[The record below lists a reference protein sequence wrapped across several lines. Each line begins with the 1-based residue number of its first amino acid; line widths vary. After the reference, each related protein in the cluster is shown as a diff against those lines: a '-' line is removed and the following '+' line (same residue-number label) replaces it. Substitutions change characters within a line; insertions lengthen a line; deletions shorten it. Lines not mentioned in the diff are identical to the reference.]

1 LLYSE
6 IEAEDKSSML
16 YQGAKKGEGIVD
28 VGSLSN
34 DNNAAIEFV
43 VGNFQVE
50 WSRTLPD
57 PSRRVVMRPV
67 AGTIVT
73 TKVASIS
80 NGHAHVSKTIW

>member
-1 LLYSE
+1 MW
-6 IEAEDKSSML
+6 ED
-16 YQGAKKGEGIVD
+16 
-28 VGSLSN
+28 LSN

-57 PSRRVVMRPV
+57 PSGRVVMRPV
-67 AGTIVT
+67 AGAVVT

-80 NGHAHVSKTIW
+80 NGHAHVSKSIW

>member
-1 LLYSE
+1 MW
-6 IEAEDKSSML
+6 ED
-16 YQGAKKGEGIVD
+16 
-28 VGSLSN
+28 LSN

-67 AGTIVT
+67 AGAVIT

-80 NGHAHVSKTIW
+80 NGHAHV